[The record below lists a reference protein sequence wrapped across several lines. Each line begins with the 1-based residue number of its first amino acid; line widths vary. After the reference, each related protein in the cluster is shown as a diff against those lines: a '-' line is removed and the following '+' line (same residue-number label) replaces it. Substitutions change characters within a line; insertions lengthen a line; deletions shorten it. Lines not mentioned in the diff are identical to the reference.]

1 MESTLRSRQA
11 AAPDQNAAAP
21 GATVYFDGACP
32 LCSRE
37 IGAYR
42 RLEGAA
48 GICWVD
54 VHGAAEAG
62 PAADLSREQAM
73 ARFHVRAVDGTLVS
87 GGAAFVLLW
96 RQLPSLHWL
105 AVIASHP
112 PVSWCVEPAYRL
124 FLRLRPWLT
133 RRRSATP
140 TARV

>member
-1 MESTLRSRQA
+1 MDSTLRPVQA
-11 AAPDQNAAAP
+11 AAPDQNATTPA
-21 GATVYFDGACP
+21 ATVYFDGACP

-48 GICWVD
+48 DICWVD
-54 VHGAAEAG
+54 VHGATEAG
-62 PAADLSREQAM
+62 PAVDLSREQAL
-73 ARFHVRAVDGTLVS
+73 ARFHVRAADGTLVS

-96 RQLPSLHWL
+96 RQLPSLNWL

-133 RRRSATP
+133 RRRSTTSGAP
-140 TARV
+140 V